1 MTGAEYFAE
10 TVRMFEEAPMMAAKC
25 QRFTDEI
32 AELEALLADESI
44 ASARLDDIGGER
56 GAGELT
62 ATESRSRAA
71 CEDGAANH

>member
-10 TVRMFEEAPMMAAKC
+10 TVRMFEEAPMMAVTV
-25 QRFTDEI
+25 QNLTDEI

-44 ASARLDDIGGER
+44 ASVRMDGVCGGR

-62 ATESRSRAA
+62 ATERGEPR
-71 CEDGAANH
+71 GV